1 VYSGECLDLFKAYVI
16 GKQILESD
24 RTVFLTFATVWDMLN
39 IWRALQAGYLV
50 QLLCD
55 VTSKASTAALNK
67 LAFGVNM
74 LGGHFAP
81 WTCTLIPAESESEAA
96 YSAAYAASKNATR
109 AVMRLPLCEDDD
121 CLTCRRI
128 ESLKTAQ
135 LVAAC
140 LAGAVAVHQP
150 RDQRWVMK
158 EKQDAELARSCIPST
173 SLPRYESPM
182 S

>member
-1 VYSGECLDLFKAYVI
+1 MSGFIQGICDRQTNIGIRPHSLLD
-16 GKQILESD
+16 ILNSLGHVEQ
-24 RTVFLTFATVWDMLN
+24 
-39 IWRALQAGYLV
+39 QAGYLV

-121 CLTCRRI
+121 CLTYH
-128 ESLKTAQ
+128 
-135 LVAAC
+135 AAEPTQ
-140 LAGAVAVHQP
+140 A
-150 RDQRWVMK
+150 W
-158 EKQDAELARSCIPST
+158 PSINQGI
-173 SLPRYESPM
+173 RGG
-182 S
+182 

>member
-1 VYSGECLDLFKAYVI
+1 MNCGLELHFPNTNEVCCFFITLEFLEIFENLICDVYSGECLDLFKAYVI

-121 CLTCRRI
+121 CLTCH
-128 ESLKTAQ
+128 
-135 LVAAC
+135 AAEPTQ
-140 LAGAVAVHQP
+140 A
-150 RDQRWVMK
+150 W
-158 EKQDAELARSCIPST
+158 PSINQGI
-173 SLPRYESPM
+173 RGG
-182 S
+182 

>member
-1 VYSGECLDLFKAYVI
+1 MRLRVFRFLEERIEIANACTVI
-16 GKQILESD
+16 SSSD

-96 YSAAYAASKNATR
+96 GRDPEEIPGNHAAEPTQA
-109 AVMRLPLCEDDD
+109 
-121 CLTCRRI
+121 
-128 ESLKTAQ
+128 
-135 LVAAC
+135 
-140 LAGAVAVHQP
+140 
-150 RDQRWVMK
+150 W
-158 EKQDAELARSCIPST
+158 PSINQGI
-173 SLPRYESPM
+173 RGG
-182 S
+182 